1 MCTPATAGVRRACGN
16 DGDGCATLVVGQ
28 RLSAARAELMIFWEQ
43 ARSSRRPL
51 PIHLT
56 SGNNP
61 ASFGAVPEW
70 LWSGLQNRLPRFNS
84 GRRLQRNQRLSDLLE
99 AGPKSR
105 QRIVSISLL
114 PACRPIPFR
123 CRSCDRVR
131 PAGRKAPNDQ
141 ALGCT
146 NSKGVIRRKADLQTA
161 P

>member
-16 DGDGCATLVVGQ
+16 DGDGCAILVVGQ

-114 PACRPIPFR
+114 PACRPYGIAVP
-123 CRSCDRVR
+123 CS
-131 PAGRKAPNDQ
+131 AA
-141 ALGCT
+141 A
-146 NSKGVIRRKADLQTA
+146 VIGE
-161 P
+161 